1 MSTRPANRARRRG
14 AVRQYDDV
22 ATPAPQPGAQPG
34 SRQEIARRTR
44 IALTGCGVVAWAA
57 GGTATFLTTNGS
69 GAVALVGSGVAA
81 TLLGLMGRWPQRVS
95 LSGNEIGW
103 DEVKEA
109 VESSI
114 AATERDPD
122 AGPAVQELRTLLDRL
137 DRLRETGQMPEH
149 PAALYDAALR
159 SALLRLFPDGSLI
172 AAARRS
178 REVPDFALHL
188 DGRTLHVESKWRQD
202 VARPMEGSTLPRL
215 ASTVGDRDVL
225 LVVSNALDVSAADR
239 VVQDL
244 FPGRSRVV
252 TWRDVRDDEALAA
265 AVRDLAG

>member
-1 MSTRPANRARRRG
+1 MTAGSVNHTRRPGTVWHHERVPA
-14 AVRQYDDV
+14 
-22 ATPAPQPGAQPG
+22 PAPQSGAQVRPLPT
-34 SRQEIARRTR
+34 IPRRTR
-44 IALTGCGVVAWAA
+44 ITLTGVGLVAWAA
-57 GGTATFLTTNGS
+57 GGTAAFLTANGP

-81 TLLGLMGRWPQRVS
+81 ALLGLMGRWPQRLSV
-95 LSGNEIGW
+95 SGNEIGW
-103 DEVKEA
+103 DDVKQA

-122 AGPAVQELRTLLDRL
+122 AAPTVQELRALLDRL

-159 SALLRLFPDGSLI
+159 SALHRLFPQVGLTS
-172 AAARRS
+172 AARRS

-202 VARPMEGSTLPRL
+202 VSRPMEGSTLPRL
-215 ASTVGDRDVL
+215 VPAVDDADFV
-225 LVVSNALDVSAADR
+225 LVVSNAVDVSAADEVAR
-239 VVQDL
+239 NL

-252 TWRDVRDDEALAA
+252 TWRDVRDDEVLAA
-265 AVRDLAG
+265 AIRDLIG